1 MLNQILNSRYQIK
14 EQLGKN
20 VGRKTF
26 LAQDLTN
33 QKLVVIKLL
42 FFNEEFDWKNL
53 TLFER
58 EASVLKKI
66 QHPAIPKYLD
76 YFDVEFSD
84 KKGFALVQT
93 YIDAQS
99 LAEQVTSGRKF
110 TELEIKQLAQAILD
124 ILDYLH
130 SYNPPI
136 IHRDIKP
143 SNLLSNDRSGNH
155 IGQVYLVD
163 FGAVQTVAAQQDE
176 TLTIVGTYGYMPPE
190 QFGRRTLPASDLYSL
205 GATLIFLLTNI
216 HPADLPTQ
224 EGRIQFEGITNQI
237 TPQFSN
243 WLIKLI
249 QPSLD
254 SRFLSAK
261 QALEALKFPIRENSI
276 QPVNKPPGSPIIL
289 TKSDDK
295 IQIMIP
301 PIGFEPSLIA
311 IILFG
316 IAWNSFI
323 FFWTGAAIFAP
334 FPFNIMAVLF
344 SLPFWG
350 VGISM
355 IGGVLF
361 CLWGQIYLLIDQ
373 KQIRQTYKL
382 FGFKYAH
389 PKPSPRREIHR
400 LERTEKTHKRDSD
413 GDQIE
418 VPASLAIWGGHQ
430 EYTLKLSDPELDW
443 LAHEL
448 SNWLDLPIK
457 KKHHYHQ

>member
-1 MLNQILNSRYQIK
+1 MIDQILNSRYQIK

-20 VGRKTF
+20 IGRKTF
-26 LAQDLTN
+26 LAQDITN
-33 QKLVVIKLL
+33 QEYVVIKLL

-58 EASVLKKI
+58 EASVLQKI
-66 QHPAIPKYLD
+66 NHPAIPKYLD

-99 LAEQVTSGRKF
+99 LAEKVTSGRQF
-110 TELEIKQLAQAILD
+110 TEAEIKQLAQEILE

-143 SNLLSNDRSGNH
+143 SNLLLNDRSGNH

-205 GATLIFLLTNI
+205 GATLIFLLINI

-237 TPQFSN
+237 SPPFLS
-243 WLIKLI
+243 WIKKLVE
-249 QPSLD
+249 PSLD
-254 SRFLSAK
+254 RRFTSAK
-261 QALEALKFPIRENSI
+261 QALAALNSPILVNII
-276 QPVNKPPGSPIIL
+276 QAINQPPGSLVIL
-289 TKSDDK
+289 KKSEEK
-295 IQIMIP
+295 FQVTIP
-301 PIGFEPSLIA
+301 SIGFHPSLIA

-323 FFWTGAAIFAP
+323 LFWTLGAISSP
-334 FPFNIMAVLF
+334 FPFNIVAALF

-361 CLWGQIYLLIDQ
+361 SIWGQIDLLIDQ

-400 LERTEKTHKRDSD
+400 LERTEKTYKRDSD

-418 VPASLAIWGGHQ
+418 VPASLAIWSGHQ

-443 LAHEL
+443 LDQEL
-448 SNWLDLPIK
+448 SNWLGLPIIK
-457 KKHHYHQ
+457 K